1 MLSESVTPFRWN
13 LHKRQSLGGLLQGE
27 VAPSY
32 GEFVDDLRRCAARV
46 LSFAGDSNIHVEPAP
61 EPESFDSNVRKPG
74 LRAIAEMVGEQPE
87 RSAGRRFEVRAGTRE
102 QIKAEH
108 FPPYWR
114 ECTEDLLRS
123 YKHICAYSCV
133 YIERV
138 TGPATVDRAIPKS
151 VAWDHVYEWRNY
163 RLATSLMNARKGEF
177 ADVLDP
183 FAVEDG
189 MFALDLVTYKAVYAQ
204 NQTSVMAEQLTML
217 PEMDRFADLIGNA
230 EEEYQPDGPPISPL
244 TNSFFSSWA
253 LFDACVGVGQE
264 TLGTTTMALGKAFG
278 MHEELVRVIGLL
290 QESRMAVYVHEAGV
304 KTIVMTERINGCRSG
319 RGAIGG
325 PGR

>member
-13 LHKRQSLGGLLQGE
+13 LHRRQSLGGLLQGE
-27 VAPSY
+27 VTPSY

-189 MFALDLVTYKAVYAQ
+189 MFALDLVTYKAVVGPHAGERRNEVEATIQ
-204 NQTSVMAEQLTML
+204 RLGLDGAEY
-217 PEMDRFADLIGNA
+217 RDLLRHLHQAYVEGDIKFRWLERRAPFLAREIRRQG
-230 EEEYQPDGPPISPL
+230 ELRPG
-244 TNSFFSSWA
+244 
-253 LFDACVGVGQE
+253 DA
-264 TLGTTTMALGKAFG
+264 
-278 MHEELVRVIGLL
+278 
-290 QESRMAVYVHEAGV
+290 
-304 KTIVMTERINGCRSG
+304 
-319 RGAIGG
+319 
-325 PGR
+325 